1 MTKPVKKDK
10 KPEDKKPEQEQPK
23 ARPGYKKYGKAT
35 KDKVIELHKTGLKP
49 KEIVEE
55 MGGNPKV
62 KCVRRWIYKF
72 ERN

>member
-1 MTKPVKKDK
+1 MTKPAKKDK
-10 KPEDKKPEQEQPK
+10 KPEEKKPEQEQSK
-23 ARPGYKKYGKAT
+23 GKPGYKKYSKAV

-62 KCVRRWIYKF
+62 KCVRRWIYKS
-72 ERN
+72 ER